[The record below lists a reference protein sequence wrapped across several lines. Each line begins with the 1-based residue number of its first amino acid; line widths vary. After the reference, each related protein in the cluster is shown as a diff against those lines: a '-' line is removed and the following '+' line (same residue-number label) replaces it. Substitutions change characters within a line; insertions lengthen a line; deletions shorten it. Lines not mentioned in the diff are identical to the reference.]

1 MTRIK
6 TRFSR
11 FAARAALVGTLLAT
25 ALPTPLGA
33 AFAPDQEQVIA
44 KASSYINSIT
54 TMQGEFVQVGP
65 DGQRVEGTFIISR
78 PGRLLFRYNPPVR
91 VEIVADGKAVVI
103 RDKKL
108 KTQDL
113 YPLGQTPLRFLVS
126 ERADLAK
133 DSKVLEVYAENDM
146 SAVVV
151 EEKTPLGTGKIK
163 LLFDTETFEL
173 KQWTVTDA
181 QGQETSVALYNIETG
196 ASVDPKLFW
205 IDHYRR

>member
-1 MTRIK
+1 MPLK
-6 TRFSR
+6 TRLRSL
-11 FAARAALVGTLLAT
+11 AAALAVTAAVAT
-25 ALPTPLGA
+25 AAVPTPLGA
-33 AFAPDQEQVIA
+33 AFAPDQEAVISR
-44 KASSYINSIT
+44 ASSYINSIT

-113 YPLGQTPLRFLVS
+113 YPLNQTPLRFLVS
-126 ERADLAK
+126 EKADLER
-133 DSKVLEVYAENDM
+133 DSKVLDVYSENDM

-163 LLFDTETFEL
+163 LLFDAATFEL
-173 KQWTVTDA
+173 RQWTVTDA

-196 ASVDPKLFW
+196 KSVDPGLFW

>member
-1 MTRIK
+1 
-6 TRFSR
+6 
-11 FAARAALVGTLLAT
+11 
-25 ALPTPLGA
+25 
-33 AFAPDQEQVIA
+33 
-44 KASSYINSIT
+44 
-54 TMQGEFVQVGP
+54 
-65 DGQRVEGTFIISR
+65 
-78 PGRLLFRYNPPVR
+78 
-91 VEIVADGKAVVI
+91 
-103 RDKKL
+103 
-108 KTQDL
+108 
-113 YPLGQTPLRFLVS
+113 
-126 ERADLAK
+126 RADLAK